1 MPRSMYEFQSQMS
14 ERHVNELH
22 ILYQS
27 EWWTRGRTLDDVK
40 TMLESS
46 NRIFALCDTSNGR
59 LVAFARVLT
68 DGVFKAF
75 IFDVI
80 VAADVRNE
88 GLGRR
93 LIEAIADCPDLKDVR
108 HFELYCL
115 PELVPFYQKMGFFTD
130 VSGVCLMR
138 KRHTKDKT

>member
-1 MPRSMYEFQSQMS
+1 
-14 ERHVNELH
+14 
-22 ILYQS
+22 
-27 EWWTRGRTLDDVK
+27 
-40 TMLESS
+40 MLESS
-46 NRIFALCDTSNGR
+46 NLIFALCDTLNGR

-108 HFELYCL
+108 HFELHCL
-115 PELVPFYQKMGFFTD
+115 PELVPFYQKMGFSTD

-138 KRHTKDKT
+138 KRHSKDKT